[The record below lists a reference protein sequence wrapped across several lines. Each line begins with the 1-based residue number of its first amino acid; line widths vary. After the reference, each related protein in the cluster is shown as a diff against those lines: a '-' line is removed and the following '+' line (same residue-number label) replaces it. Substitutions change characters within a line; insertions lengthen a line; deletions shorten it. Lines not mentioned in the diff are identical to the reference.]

1 VSFCGYFLM
10 KAEQDRSY
18 RALLKLPSVGRLL
31 FGMQIA
37 RIGQSMMSIGIVL
50 FALTTYKS
58 PRIAGL
64 ATFFNIFPGLI
75 VSPLAG
81 ALLDR
86 HGRIRLVVLD
96 YIVALA
102 ALVCMG
108 GLALAGHLPAWLL
121 IVIAGVAS
129 LTNPLSNAGVRGLF
143 PLIIPVHL
151 WERVNAMDSTGF
163 VFAAIVGPPLAAGLV
178 AFSGGPVALIGIGST
193 FGVAAIVLA
202 GYREPAGAPAS
213 SGPLLKESWQ
223 GLLYTWRNPTLRGLG
238 FSISVMN
245 IGSGV
250 FNIVLPVLI
259 LQHLGLSE
267 IVVGLVFA
275 VQGLAG
281 IASAIAFGGVDSRG
295 RERRMLALPMI
306 VTSAA
311 IGSLLFKPM
320 LASLVIVTAVI
331 GLVQGPLDI
340 ALFTVR
346 QRRTEAAWTGRAF
359 AISMSINFLGYPIG
373 SLIAGIMAAR
383 SMEGTVVAGAAAC
396 VAGAALV
403 FVMVPVNQ

>member
-1 VSFCGYFLM
+1 V
-10 KAEQDRSY
+10 EQDRSY
-18 RALLKLPSVGRLL
+18 RALLKLPSIGRLL

-50 FALTTYKS
+50 FALTTYRS
-58 PRIAGL
+58 PKIAGL

-75 VSPLAG
+75 LSPLAG

-102 ALVCMG
+102 ALVLMG
-108 GLALAGHLPAWLL
+108 GLALTSQLPAWLL
-121 IVIAGVAS
+121 LVIAAVAS

-143 PLIIPVHL
+143 PVIIPVHL

-178 AFSGGPVALIGIGST
+178 ALCGGPVALIIIGGT
-193 FGVAAIVLA
+193 FGVAAVVLR
-202 GYREPAGAPAS
+202 GYREPDTATVS
-213 SGPLLKESWQ
+213 SAPLLMEAWR

-250 FNIVLPVLI
+250 VNIVLPVLI

-267 IVVGLVFA
+267 MVVGIVFA

-281 IASAIAFGGVDSRG
+281 IASAIAFGGFDSRK
-295 RERRMLALPMI
+295 RERMMLALPMLA
-306 VTSAA
+306 TSGA
-311 IGSLLFKPM
+311 IAILLFRS
-320 LASLVIVTAVI
+320 SLPAMVMVTAII

-346 QRRTEAAWTGRAF
+346 QRRTEPAWTGRAF
-359 AISMSINFLGYPIG
+359 AISMSINFVGYPIG
-373 SLIAGIMAAR
+373 SLVAGIMAAR
-383 SMEGTVVAGAAAC
+383 SMEATLTIGVVACVTAA
-396 VAGAALV
+396 VLV
-403 FVMVPVNQ
+403 FGMIPNN

>member
-1 VSFCGYFLM
+1 M

-50 FALTTYKS
+50 FALTTYHS
-58 PRIAGL
+58 PRIAGF
-64 ATFFNIFPGLI
+64 ATFFNIFPGLV

-102 ALVCMG
+102 ALVLMG
-108 GLALAGHLPAWLL
+108 GLALTGHLPAWLL
-121 IVIAGVAS
+121 LVIAAVAS

-178 AFSGGPVALIGIGST
+178 ALCGGSVALIIIGSM
-193 FGVAAIVLA
+193 FGVAAIILA
-202 GYREPAGAPAS
+202 GYKEPIAPS
-213 SGPLLKESWQ
+213 TTPGPLLLESWR

-259 LQHLGLSE
+259 LQHLGLRE
-267 IVVGLVFA
+267 IIVGVVFA

-281 IASAIAFGGVDSRG
+281 IGSAFAFGGFDSRN
-295 RERRMLALPMI
+295 RERMMLALPML
-306 VTSAA
+306 VMSVA
-311 IGSLLFKPM
+311 IGSLLFTPT
-320 LASLVIVTAVI
+320 LISLVIVTAII

-346 QRRTEAAWTGRAF
+346 QRRTEPAWTGRAF

-383 SMEGTVVAGAAAC
+383 SMELTVIAGAAAC
-396 VAGAALV
+396 IAGAALV
-403 FVMVPVNQ
+403 FGMIPVNQ

>member
-1 VSFCGYFLM
+1 M

-50 FALTTYKS
+50 FALTAYHS
-58 PRIAGL
+58 PRIAGF
-64 ATFFNIFPGLI
+64 ATFFNIFPGLV

-96 YIVALA
+96 YVVALA
-102 ALVCMG
+102 ALVLMG
-108 GLALAGHLPAWLL
+108 GLAVAGHLPPSLL
-121 IVIAGVAS
+121 VVIAAVAS

-178 AFSGGPVALIGIGST
+178 ALCGGPLALIIIGVT
-193 FGVAAIVLA
+193 FGSAAVILA
-202 GYREPAGAPAS
+202 GYKEPMTTPLS
-213 SGPLLKESWQ
+213 SGPLMLESWR

-250 FNIVLPVLI
+250 FNIVLPVVI
-259 LQHLGLSE
+259 LQHLGLRE
-267 IVVGLVFA
+267 MVVGLVFA

-281 IASAIAFGGVDSRG
+281 IASAFAFGGFDSRN
-295 RERRMLALPMI
+295 RERIMLALPML
-306 VTSAA
+306 VTAAA
-311 IGSLLFKPM
+311 IAMLLVRSTLM
-320 LASLVIVTAVI
+320 TLVIVTAVI

-346 QRRTEAAWTGRAF
+346 QRRTETAWTGRAF

-383 SMEGTVVAGAAAC
+383 SMEVTVVAGAAAG
-396 VAGAALV
+396 VAGAVLV
-403 FVMVPVNQ
+403 FGMIPANQ

>member
-1 VSFCGYFLM
+1 M

-37 RIGQSMMSIGIVL
+37 RIGQSMMSVGIVL
-50 FALTTYKS
+50 FVLTTYRS
-58 PRIAGL
+58 PRTAGL
-64 ATFFNIFPGLI
+64 ATFFNIFPGLV

-96 YIVALA
+96 YLVALV
-102 ALVCMG
+102 ALVLMG
-108 GLALAGHLPAWLL
+108 ALALVSYLPGWLL
-121 IVIAGVAS
+121 IVIAAVAS

-143 PLIIPVHL
+143 PLIIPMHL

-178 AFSGGPVALIGIGST
+178 AISGGPVALIIIGST
-193 FGVAAIVLA
+193 FGLAAIILS
-202 GYREPAGAPAS
+202 GSQEPAAAS
-213 SGPLLKESWQ
+213 ASPGPLLIEAWR
-223 GLLYTWRNPTLRGLG
+223 GLVYTWRNPTLRGLG

-245 IGSGV
+245 IGVGV
-250 FNIVLPVLI
+250 VNIVLPVLI
-259 LQHLGLSE
+259 LQHLKLSE
-267 IVVGLVFA
+267 MVVGLVFA

-281 IASAIAFGGVDSRG
+281 MASAVAVGNFDSRN
-295 RERRMLALPMI
+295 RERTMLALPMLGM
-306 VTSAA
+306 SAA
-311 IGSLLFKPM
+311 IATLLFRATLPVM
-320 LASLVIVTAVI
+320 VVMSLTM

-340 ALFTVR
+340 ALFTLR
-346 QRRTEAAWTGRAF
+346 QRRTEPAWTGRAF
-359 AISMSINFLGYPIG
+359 AISMSINYLGYPIG
-373 SLIAGIMAAR
+373 SLLAGIMVAR
-383 SMEGTVVAGAAAC
+383 SVEATLTLGAMTC

-403 FVMVPVNQ
+403 VGMIPRDARR